1 MVTMLAK
8 ARSRS
13 LRKQKGASLI
23 ELMVTSVIGVFAI
36 SIIGSVFMTGHRI
49 AKDKG
54 IELLLLQNLTSTMQ
68 VMKEDIQRAGYDGSN
83 GESLKL
89 LDAVNTIHVSGGVE
103 VGFVY
108 LKEGSTDGKNY
119 RNIVYKKEGTRLK
132 VCEKGVLTPGNI
144 LAHDQVTSCYS
155 LFDDSIISVDDLSI
169 SSQVLSKNGVSTT
182 LTDLNIVASIPSAG
196 ISKGVAITV
205 KQRNW
210 Q

>member
-36 SIIGSVFMTGHRI
+36 AIIGSVFMTGHRI

-89 LDAVNTIHVSGGVE
+89 L
-103 VGFVY
+103 
-108 LKEGSTDGKNY
+108 
-119 RNIVYKKEGTRLK
+119 
-132 VCEKGVLTPGNI
+132 
-144 LAHDQVTSCYS
+144 
-155 LFDDSIISVDDLSI
+155 
-169 SSQVLSKNGVSTT
+169 
-182 LTDLNIVASIPSAG
+182 
-196 ISKGVAITV
+196 
-205 KQRNW
+205 
-210 Q
+210 